1 MLYDAEDSKDV
12 ELCDPVVRE
21 IGASEDNE
29 ERGNTVEEDA
39 IVEEVEEANEED
51 VEEDNVEDVGEVEVE
66 EDQDVGK
73 DEKRVG

>member
-12 ELCDPVVRE
+12 EICDPVVRE

-51 VEEDNVEDVGEVEVE
+51 VEEDHVEDVGEVEVGEDPEEVE
-66 EDQDVGK
+66 ED
-73 DEKRVG
+73 ERAE